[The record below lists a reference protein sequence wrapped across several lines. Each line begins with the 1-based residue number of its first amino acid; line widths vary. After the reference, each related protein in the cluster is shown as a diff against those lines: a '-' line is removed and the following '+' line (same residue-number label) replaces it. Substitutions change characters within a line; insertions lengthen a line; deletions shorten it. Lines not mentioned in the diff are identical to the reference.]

1 MPRDHRKLTVFVQ
14 ADQLALEAYRLTAL
28 FPSSERYGLVTQIR
42 RAAVSGP
49 CNVVEGAGRSSNA
62 AFAYFLDIAA
72 GSVAEARYL
81 MQLAMRLEFI
91 AADSVARFDDD
102 ADHLLRSINLLRQT
116 NVAESEQRKTHRE

>member
-14 ADQLALEAYRLTAL
+14 ADHLAMDAYRLTAL

-62 AFAYFLDIAA
+62 AFAHFLDIAA

-81 MQLAMRLEFI
+81 MQLATRLEFV

-116 NVAESEQRKTHRE
+116 VRPKSE